1 MQSMEPDG
9 TIVLSRQHME
19 AQLSIIELLIGMF
32 PEPGELDIPPET
44 LRWTK
49 TLSDWCSES
58 QSHKSPAA
66 IPPELSLALNLT
78 VGEDSS
84 VGTRHILLNISVPT
98 RCADIDALEPPPL
111 RYFFRQPDWLSKAQV
126 LEFSSS
132 IPQNDIFEAIEWVR
146 EEAPERLMTRLE
158 EATIGAEVSNDILV
172 RVWFY
177 FPSLSTR
184 EKRDDIVNFAPAYHL
199 TGFVL
204 AGKPGV
210 LCLEGTTGNID
221 AYMKFIKTH
230 SWGDIPSHQK
240 KVSERYRE
248 SRLADGDTLGIQR
261 VFDGM
266 EEITGVLGDRGG
278 ARANRGDM
286 KALEIWLKD
295 KGLGEAFEK
304 VIF

>member
-1 MQSMEPDG
+1 MESSG
-9 TIVLSRQHME
+9 TFMLSREHIE
-19 AQLSIIELLIGMF
+19 AQLSTIELLTGMF
-32 PEPGELDIPPET
+32 PGPDELEIPSET
-44 LRWTK
+44 LQWIN
-49 TLSDWCSES
+49 TLSDWCSDS
-58 QSHKSPAA
+58 QIGDSPTAV
-66 IPPELSLALNLT
+66 PSELSLALNL
-78 VGEDSS
+78 VIGEDFS
-84 VGTRHILLNISVPT
+84 TQARNILLNISVPT
-98 RCADIDALEPPPL
+98 KCANVGASEPPPF
-111 RYFFRQPDWLSKAQV
+111 RYFLRQPEWLSKAQ
-126 LEFSSS
+126 LNNFSSL
-132 IPQNDIFEAIEWVR
+132 IPQNDIFEAIEWIR
-146 EEAPERLMTRLE
+146 EEALQRLIARPEGINTDADMPK
-158 EATIGAEVSNDILV
+158 DKLV

-177 FPSLSTR
+177 FSSLSTR
-184 EKRDDIVNFAPAYHL
+184 EKRDDMVNFAPTYQL

-210 LCLEGTTGNID
+210 LCLEGTSSNID
-221 AYMKFIKTH
+221 AYMRFIKTH

-248 SRLADGDTLGIQR
+248 TLPMDGEHSSAKR

-266 EEITGVLGDRGG
+266 EEITGVLGERGG